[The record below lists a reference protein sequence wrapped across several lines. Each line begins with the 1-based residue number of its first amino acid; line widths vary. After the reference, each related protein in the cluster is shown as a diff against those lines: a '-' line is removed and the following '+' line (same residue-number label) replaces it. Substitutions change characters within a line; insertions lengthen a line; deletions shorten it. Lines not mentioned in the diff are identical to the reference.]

1 MPSLA
6 VDDLVGL
13 SQLLAEWRTEGIFP
27 ARHALLGL
35 FVLTMTA
42 ALHVS
47 VCPKYLAF
55 MLPAFCIAPAY
66 FLGKLWAFVKG
77 KLILL
82 AGVIAIVPSLETDV
96 AYFSHGR
103 HNCDRS
109 YEALRYVH
117 DHQAKRGCHCA
128 GVFFQRSR

>member
-13 SQLLAEWRTEGIFP
+13 SQLLADRRTEGIFP
-27 ARHALLGL
+27 ARYALLGL

-42 ALHVS
+42 ALHLS

-66 FLGKLWAFVKG
+66 FLGKLGAFAMG

-82 AGVIAIVPSLETDV
+82 AGVIAVMPVPSLETDV
-96 AYFSHGR
+96 A
-103 HNCDRS
+103 
-109 YEALRYVH
+109 
-117 DHQAKRGCHCA
+117 
-128 GVFFQRSR
+128 